1 MPMEILG
8 CINSVA
14 ETRLALRLASSVS
27 VCRPRVGSDKLAV
40 FEVVML
46 VVMQA
51 HATEEQVRAVCQK
64 IESLGYR
71 AHPIPGAQRT
81 AIGIT
86 GNRGEVE
93 AGTLEEMTGVQEVI
107 RVSKPYKLVSRDV
120 KEENTL
126 ISFPGTN
133 ATFGGPGLA
142 IIAGPCA
149 IESREQAFAVAE
161 RVSRAGAQFFRGGAY
176 KPRTSPY
183 SFQGLGEE
191 ALRVMAD
198 IREKHGMKIVT
209 EAIDNE
215 SLELV
220 EEYADVIQIG
230 ARNMQN
236 FSLLKR
242 AGRSKKPVMVKR
254 GMSATLEEFLMAAEY
269 VMSEGNYNVILCER
283 GVRTFADHTRNTLD
297 LSIVPAVQRLSH
309 LPIIVDPSHGTG
321 KRNKVTPLSRA
332 AVAVGADGL
341 IVEVHHDPD
350 KALSDGIQSLYPEQ
364 FEELMAQVRQIA
376 PVVGRTVPAIGTHAA
391 VGKTIGVQAGVRPA
405 AS

>member
-1 MPMEILG
+1 
-8 CINSVA
+8 
-14 ETRLALRLASSVS
+14 
-27 VCRPRVGSDKLAV
+27 
-40 FEVVML
+40 ML

-51 HATEEQVRAVCQK
+51 HATEEQVRAVCNK

-71 AHPIPGAQRT
+71 AHSIPGAQRT

-93 AGTLEEMTGVQEVI
+93 QGTLEEMPGVQEVI
-107 RVSKPYKLVSRDV
+107 RVSKPYKLVSRDL
-120 KEENTL
+120 KEENTV
-126 ISFPGTN
+126 ISFPGSR
-133 ATFGGPGLA
+133 ATFGGEGLA

-161 RVSRAGAQFFRGGAY
+161 RVSEAGAQFFRGGAY

-191 ALRVMAD
+191 ALRIMAE
-198 IREKHGMKIVT
+198 IRDRFGLKIVT

-242 AGRSKKPVMVKR
+242 AGRARKPVMVKR

-309 LPIIVDPSHGTG
+309 LPIVVDPSHGTG

-341 IVEVHHDPD
+341 IVEVHTHPD
-350 KALSDGIQSLYPEQ
+350 QALSDGVQSLYPEQ
-364 FEELMAQVRQIA
+364 FEQLMAQVRQIA
-376 PVVGRTVPAIGTHAA
+376 PVLGRTIPAIGPH
-391 VGKTIGVQAGVRPA
+391 PA
-405 AS
+405 AAKVMGVPAATQSATT